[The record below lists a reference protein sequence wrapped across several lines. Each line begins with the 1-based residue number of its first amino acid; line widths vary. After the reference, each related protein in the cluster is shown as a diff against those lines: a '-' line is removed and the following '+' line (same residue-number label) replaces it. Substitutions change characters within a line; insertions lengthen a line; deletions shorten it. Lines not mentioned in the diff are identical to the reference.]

1 MFPHLQLKNCY
12 LRALRKGIAF
22 AAKALSRPGRLEK
35 RKTRLGWR
43 DKWDVKFFMHVNYT
57 MNTAGMGDLLNLIGG
72 PAELLQQYYGLT
84 PKRGKVCCPFHADKT
99 PSMKVDD
106 RRVHCFGCGWH
117 GDSLDIYAKANNL
130 TLQEAIRNLRHQAGE
145 SGERWREKALEAKR
159 RRQIESRIHEEA
171 AACFRS
177 VRQMLHGI
185 EKMLPCFHLSD
196 AEDETRQ
203 AELQE
208 LLQKRQAADEVL
220 PVFYSGERLQD
231 LDGLRAARGAGL
243 WP

>member
-1 MFPHLQLKNCY
+1 
-12 LRALRKGIAF
+12 
-22 AAKALSRPGRLEK
+22 
-35 RKTRLGWR
+35 
-43 DKWDVKFFMHVNYT
+43 MHVNYI
-57 MNTAGMGDLLNLIGG
+57 MNTAGMGDLLNLIGT

-130 TLQEAIRNLRHQAGE
+130 TLQEAIRNLRHQAGDT
-145 SGERWREKALEAKR
+145 GERWREKALEAKR

-171 AACFRS
+171 AACFRH
-177 VRQMLHGI
+177 VRQLFHGI
-185 EKMLPCFHLSD
+185 EKMLTCFQVAD
-196 AEDETRQ
+196 AENEAKQ
-203 AELQE
+203 VELCS
-208 LLQKRQAADEVL
+208 LLLKRQAADHIL
-220 PVFYSGERLQD
+220 PLFYSGERLQD
-231 LDGLRAARGAGL
+231 LDGLRAARAAGL